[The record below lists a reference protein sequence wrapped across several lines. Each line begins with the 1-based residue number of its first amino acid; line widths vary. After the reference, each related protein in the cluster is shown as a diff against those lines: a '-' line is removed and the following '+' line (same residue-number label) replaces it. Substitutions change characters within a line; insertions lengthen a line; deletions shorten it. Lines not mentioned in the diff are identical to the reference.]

1 MLDRLAEPGR
11 EGRALAAVGRGA
23 DEAERDAAGHRID
36 VLADEVRIGRDR
48 HEQQGGSGVGGDAGG
63 GAQDL
68 GSLAVDD
75 ADEDGPGGG
84 GCGHEELLPGCA
96 PSWHRAG
103 ASGRSIRAGSVVI
116 VPSCAG
122 LGLEWLVAGSPPAPD
137 PPSPPSSEE
146 NARVSKPG
154 IPTPEE
160 SAGTP
165 TTAPLTRREARE
177 AERRAAR
184 AETETGAATAGTAV
198 EGSGSDDSAASA
210 GAGDSAPTAVDAATA
225 AATAPTVSV
234 EVPAVASPASR
245 SIPAS
250 PRRASA
256 SRPVAPRAAEPARA
270 RGLSRR
276 ALAFG
281 TFSVVGGLFATA
293 AIPAYGARSSSATA
307 TGRAAANRV
316 GLQNLTVSSDAAGQT
331 AVRDAFAAPTQ
342 AQLDEASRQA
352 AVLSG
357 SNGGEF
363 STVQTRAV
371 GDDYPWPYETI
382 DDDGGGLSPLGYY
395 YRECVDFVAWRL
407 NRDAGRTSAPWKYT
421 WGNITPLGGSAYE
434 WPDNWAAKG
443 WATSSVPIVGC
454 VAWWTYNHVSY
465 VQKVNDD
472 GTVLLEEYNYGGKHS
487 YVTRTFPTAQVPLF
501 LYPPVL

>member
-1 MLDRLAEPGR
+1 M
-11 EGRALAAVGRGA
+11 
-23 DEAERDAAGHRID
+23 
-36 VLADEVRIGRDR
+36 
-48 HEQQGGSGVGGDAGG
+48 
-63 GAQDL
+63 
-68 GSLAVDD
+68 
-75 ADEDGPGGG
+75 
-84 GCGHEELLPGCA
+84 
-96 PSWHRAG
+96 
-103 ASGRSIRAGSVVI
+103 
-116 VPSCAG
+116 
-122 LGLEWLVAGSPPAPD
+122 
-137 PPSPPSSEE
+137 
-146 NARVSKPG
+146 SKPG

-160 SAGTP
+160 SAGTRTSVP
-165 TTAPLTRREARE
+165 RTRREARE
-177 AERRAAR
+177 AERRAV
-184 AETETGAATAGTAV
+184 AAA
-198 EGSGSDDSAASA
+198 DAA
-210 GAGDSAPTAVDAATA
+210 AATA
-225 AATAPTVSV
+225 AAPHDAAPAVAAPTTAAPAVASDAAAVTTAPTVSV
-234 EVPAVASPASR
+234 DVPAVASPASR
-245 SIPAS
+245 SSLAA
-250 PRRASA
+250 PRRSA
-256 SRPVAPRAAEPARA
+256 SRSVTPRAAEPART

-293 AIPAYGARSSSATA
+293 AIPAYGARSTA
-307 TGRAAANRV
+307 TGRAAVDRV
-316 GLQNLTVSSDAAGQT
+316 GLQNLTVSSDASGQT

-342 AQLDEASRQA
+342 TQLDEASRQA

-363 STVQTRAV
+363 ATVQTRAV
-371 GDDYPWPYETI
+371 GDDYPWPHETI
-382 DDDGGGLSPLGYY
+382 DDNGGGLSPLGYY

-421 WGNITPLGGSAYE
+421 WGTITPLGGSAYE

-465 VQKVNDD
+465 VQKVNED

>member
-1 MLDRLAEPGR
+1 MP
-11 EGRALAAVGRGA
+11 AASATPASVDTA
-23 DEAERDAAGHRID
+23 SPD
-36 VLADEVRIGRDR
+36 
-48 HEQQGGSGVGGDAGG
+48 
-63 GAQDL
+63 
-68 GSLAVDD
+68 VDD
-75 ADEDGPGGG
+75 A
-84 GCGHEELLPGCA
+84 
-96 PSWHRAG
+96 
-103 ASGRSIRAGSVVI
+103 
-116 VPSCAG
+116 
-122 LGLEWLVAGSPPAPD
+122 
-137 PPSPPSSEE
+137 
-146 NARVSKPG
+146 
-154 IPTPEE
+154 
-160 SAGTP
+160 
-165 TTAPLTRREARE
+165 
-177 AERRAAR
+177 AAV
-184 AETETGAATAGTAV
+184 ATAR
-198 EGSGSDDSAASA
+198 
-210 GAGDSAPTAVDAATA
+210 
-225 AATAPTVSV
+225 TVSV
-234 EVPAVASPASR
+234 DVPAVASPASR
-245 SIPAS
+245 SSLAA
-250 PRRASA
+250 PRRAA
-256 SRPVAPRAAEPARA
+256 SRPGAPRAAEPART

-293 AIPAYGARSSSATA
+293 AIPAYGARSASATA
-307 TGRAAANRV
+307 TGRAAADRV
-316 GLQNLTVSSDAAGQT
+316 GLQNLTVSSDATRQT
-331 AVRDAFAAPTQ
+331 AVRDAFAAPTK

-363 STVQTRAV
+363 STVQTRAA

-382 DDDGGGLSPLGYY
+382 DDNGGGLSPLGYY

-487 YVTRTFPTAQVPLF
+487 YVTRTFPTAKVPLF

>member
-1 MLDRLAEPGR
+1 M
-11 EGRALAAVGRGA
+11 
-23 DEAERDAAGHRID
+23 
-36 VLADEVRIGRDR
+36 
-48 HEQQGGSGVGGDAGG
+48 
-63 GAQDL
+63 
-68 GSLAVDD
+68 
-75 ADEDGPGGG
+75 
-84 GCGHEELLPGCA
+84 
-96 PSWHRAG
+96 
-103 ASGRSIRAGSVVI
+103 
-116 VPSCAG
+116 
-122 LGLEWLVAGSPPAPD
+122 
-137 PPSPPSSEE
+137 
-146 NARVSKPG
+146 SKPG

-184 AETETGAATAGTAV
+184 AEAETGAAAAGVAAV
-198 EGSGSDDSAASA
+198 EGSESDEIAASASVDDAAVVGSGSHDTAPSAGADDSAASD
-210 GAGDSAPTAVDAATA
+210 DSAGTAPRAVDAAGA
-225 AATAPTVSV
+225 VATAPTVSV
-234 EVPAVASPASR
+234 EVPAVASPSSR
-245 SIPAS
+245 SLPAS

-256 SRPVAPRAAEPARA
+256 SRPVAPRVAEPARA